1 MLSVIISMTT
11 LGDMEQF
18 NSIDWDALHTVLVK
32 NTLVQVL
39 LTIITTLILL
49 IIVQHSIGVL
59 VRRSVRGHRY
69 ASKIDE
75 HKREQTLQGILR
87 TSVGVIIWIIAALVI
102 LTQLGFQLSTLLTS
116 AGLIGVVV
124 GFGAQNVIKDF
135 VAGLF
140 VLGENQYRVGDVVE
154 MQVAGIALSGTVEDL
169 TVRITRLRDLD
180 GNLHIIGNGAA
191 QAVTNLS
198 YKYANVNID
207 VDVAYAS
214 DIDDVEEIIN
224 EVGQKMAKSDTWSRS
239 IFEPIQFL
247 RVDDL
252 TDTGVRI
259 KALGRVEPA
268 EQWAVA
274 GEFRRRLKKE
284 FDKRGVVFAGAP
296 AEE

>member
-1 MLSVIISMTT
+1 
-11 LGDMEQF
+11 MEQLLA
-18 NSIDWDALHTVLVK
+18 IDWNELHEILSK
-32 NTLVQVL
+32 NMFVQVL
-39 LTIITTLILL
+39 LTIITTLILQ
-49 IIVQHSIGVL
+49 IIAQHTVGIF
-59 VRRSVRGHRY
+59 VRNIVRGHRY
-69 ASKIDE
+69 ANKVDE
-75 HKREQTLQGILR
+75 HKREQTLKGVLR
-87 TSVGVIIWIIAALVI
+87 TLVGVVLWVLATLII

-154 MQVAGIALSGTVEDL
+154 MQVAGINFSGTVEDL

-180 GNLHIIGNGAA
+180 GNLHVIGNGSA

-198 YKYANVNID
+198 YKYANVN
-207 VDVAYAS
+207 VDITIAYAS
-214 DIDDVEEIIN
+214 NIDDVEEVIN

-247 RVDDL
+247 RVDEL
-252 TDTGVRI
+252 AESGVRI
-259 KALGRVEPA
+259 KSLGRVEPA

-284 FDKRGVVFAGAP
+284 FDKRGIVFAGAP

>member
-1 MLSVIISMTT
+1 MELLNSV
-11 LGDMEQF
+11 
-18 NSIDWDALHTVLVK
+18 DWEALHQVLLQ

-39 LTIITTLILL
+39 LTFIITLVIL

-59 VRRSVRGHRY
+59 VRRAVRGHRY
-69 ASKIDE
+69 ASKVDE
-75 HKREQTLQGILR
+75 RKREQTLQGILR

-102 LTQLGFQLSTLLTS
+102 LTQIGFQLSTLLTS

-207 VDVAYAS
+207 IDVAYDS

-259 KALGRVEPA
+259 KSLGRVEPA

-284 FDKRGVVFAGAP
+284 FDKRGVVFAGAGSD
-296 AEE
+296 E

>member
-1 MLSVIISMTT
+1 
-11 LGDMEQF
+11 MEQLLA
-18 NSIDWDALHTVLVK
+18 IDWNELHEILSK
-32 NTLVQVL
+32 NMFVQVL
-39 LTIITTLILL
+39 LTIITTLILQ
-49 IIVQHSIGVL
+49 IIAQHTVGIF
-59 VRRSVRGHRY
+59 VRNIVRGHRY
-69 ASKIDE
+69 ANKVDE
-75 HKREQTLQGILR
+75 HKREQTLKGVLR
-87 TSVGVIIWIIAALVI
+87 TLVGVVLWVLATLVI

-154 MQVAGIALSGTVEDL
+154 MQVAGINFSGTVEDL

-180 GNLHIIGNGAA
+180 GNLHVIGNGSA

-198 YKYANVNID
+198 YKYANVN
-207 VDVAYAS
+207 VDITIAYAS
-214 DIDDVEEIIN
+214 NIDDVEEVIN

-247 RVDDL
+247 RVDEL
-252 TDTGVRI
+252 AESGVRI
-259 KALGRVEPA
+259 KSLGRVEPA

-284 FDKRGVVFAGAP
+284 FDKRGIVFAGAP

>member
-1 MLSVIISMTT
+1 
-11 LGDMEQF
+11 MEQLLD
-18 NSIDWDALHTVLVK
+18 IDWDALHEVLTK
-32 NTLVQVL
+32 NIFVQAL
-39 LTIITTLILL
+39 ITIIFTLILQ
-49 IIVQHSIGVL
+49 IIVRHTVGVF
-59 VRRSVRGHRY
+59 VRRVVRGHRY
-69 ASKIDE
+69 ANKMEE
-75 HKREQTLQGILR
+75 HKQEQTLQGILR
-87 TSVGVIIWIIAALVI
+87 TSVGVIIWIVAALVI

-124 GFGAQNVIKDF
+124 GFGAQSVIKDF

-154 MQVAGIALSGTVEDL
+154 MQVAGITFSGTVEDL

-180 GNLHIIGNGAA
+180 GNLHVIGNGAA

-207 VDVAYAS
+207 IDVAYAS
-214 DIDDVEEIIN
+214 DIDTVEEAIN

-247 RVDDL
+247 RVDGFIES
-252 TDTGVRI
+252 GVRI
-259 KALGRVEPA
+259 KSLGRVEPA

-284 FDKRGVVFAGAP
+284 FDKRDIVFAGA
-296 AEE
+296 ASEE

>member
-1 MLSVIISMTT
+1 
-11 LGDMEQF
+11 MEQLLA
-18 NSIDWDALHTVLVK
+18 IDWNELHEILSK
-32 NTLVQVL
+32 NMFVQVL
-39 LTIITTLILL
+39 LTIITTLILQ
-49 IIVQHSIGVL
+49 IIAQHTVGIF
-59 VRRSVRGHRY
+59 VRNIVRGHRY
-69 ASKIDE
+69 ANKVDE
-75 HKREQTLQGILR
+75 HKREQTLKGVLR
-87 TSVGVIIWIIAALVI
+87 TLVGVVLWVLATLVI

-140 VLGENQYRVGDVVE
+140 VLGENQYRV
-154 MQVAGIALSGTVEDL
+154 VEDL

-180 GNLHIIGNGAA
+180 GNLHVIGNGSA

-198 YKYANVNID
+198 YKYANVN
-207 VDVAYAS
+207 VDITIAYAS
-214 DIDDVEEIIN
+214 NIDDVEEVIN

-247 RVDDL
+247 RVDEL
-252 TDTGVRI
+252 AESGVRI
-259 KALGRVEPA
+259 KSLGRVEPA

-284 FDKRGVVFAGAP
+284 FDKRDIVFAGAP

>member
-1 MLSVIISMTT
+1 MEQLLSV
-11 LGDMEQF
+11 
-18 NSIDWDALHTVLVK
+18 DWGEIHDIVTK
-32 NTLVQVL
+32 NMFVQVL
-39 LTIITTLILL
+39 LTIIFTLILQ
-49 IIVQHSIGVL
+49 IIVQHTVGIF
-59 VRRSVRGHRY
+59 VRRVVRGHRY
-69 ASKIDE
+69 ANKIEE
-75 HKREQTLQGILR
+75 HKQEQTLRGILR
-87 TSVGVIIWIIAALVI
+87 TSVGVIIWILAILVI

-124 GFGAQNVIKDF
+124 GFGAQSVIKDF

-154 MQVAGIALSGTVEDL
+154 MQVAGINFSGTVEDL

-180 GNLHIIGNGAA
+180 GNLHVIGNGAA

-207 VDVAYAS
+207 IDIAYAS
-214 DIDDVEEIIN
+214 NIDNVEEIVN
-224 EVGQKMAKSDTWSRS
+224 EVGQKMAKSDTWSSS

-247 RVDDL
+247 RIDGFADN
-252 TDTGVRI
+252 GVRI
-259 KALGRVEPA
+259 KSLGRVEPA

-284 FDKRGVVFAGAP
+284 FDKNGIVFSGA
-296 AEE
+296 ASEV

>member
-1 MLSVIISMTT
+1 M
-11 LGDMEQF
+11 F
-18 NSIDWDALHTVLVK
+18 
-32 NTLVQVL
+32 VQVL
-39 LTIITTLILL
+39 LTIITTLILQ
-49 IIVQHSIGVL
+49 IIAQHTVGIF
-59 VRRSVRGHRY
+59 VRNIVRGHRY
-69 ASKIDE
+69 ANKVDE
-75 HKREQTLQGILR
+75 HKREQTLKGVLR
-87 TSVGVIIWIIAALVI
+87 TLVGVVLWVLATLVI

-154 MQVAGIALSGTVEDL
+154 MQVVGINFSGTVEDL

-180 GNLHIIGNGAA
+180 GNLHVIGNGSA

-198 YKYANVNID
+198 YKYANVN
-207 VDVAYAS
+207 VDITIAYAS
-214 DIDDVEEIIN
+214 NIDDVEEVIN

-247 RVDDL
+247 RVDEL
-252 TDTGVRI
+252 AESGVRI
-259 KALGRVEPA
+259 KSLGRVEPA

-284 FDKRGVVFAGAP
+284 FDKRGIVFAGAP

>member
-1 MLSVIISMTT
+1 
-11 LGDMEQF
+11 MEQLLA
-18 NSIDWDALHTVLVK
+18 IDWNELHEILSK
-32 NTLVQVL
+32 NMFVQVL
-39 LTIITTLILL
+39 LTVITTLILQ
-49 IIVQHSIGVL
+49 IIAQHTVGIF
-59 VRRSVRGHRY
+59 VRNIVRGHRY
-69 ASKIDE
+69 ANKVDE
-75 HKREQTLQGILR
+75 HKREQTLKGVLR
-87 TSVGVIIWIIAALVI
+87 TLTGVVLWVLATLVI

-154 MQVAGIALSGTVEDL
+154 MQVAGINFSGTVEDL

-180 GNLHIIGNGAA
+180 GNLHVIGNGSA

-198 YKYANVNID
+198 YKYANVN
-207 VDVAYAS
+207 VDITIAYAS
-214 DIDDVEEIIN
+214 NIDDVEEVIN

-247 RVDDL
+247 RVDEL
-252 TDTGVRI
+252 AESGVRI
-259 KALGRVEPA
+259 KSLGRVEPA

-284 FDKRGVVFAGAP
+284 FDKRGIVFAGAP

>member
-1 MLSVIISMTT
+1 
-11 LGDMEQF
+11 MEQLLD
-18 NSIDWDALHTVLVK
+18 IDWNALHEILTK
-32 NTLVQVL
+32 NVFVQVL
-39 LTIITTLILL
+39 ITIIVTLILQ
-49 IIVQHSIGVL
+49 IIVQHTIGIL
-59 VRRSVRGHRY
+59 VRNAVRGHRY
-69 ASKIDE
+69 ANKVDE
-75 HKREQTLQGILR
+75 HKREQTLKGVLR
-87 TSVGVIIWIIAALVI
+87 TSVGVILWIVASLVI

-154 MQVAGIALSGTVEDL
+154 MQVAGISFSGTVEDL

-180 GNLHIIGNGAA
+180 GNLHVIGNGAA

-198 YKYANVNID
+198 YKYANVN
-207 VDVAYAS
+207 VDINISYAS
-214 DIDDVEEIIN
+214 DIDEVEEVIN
-224 EVGQKMAKSDTWSRS
+224 EVGQKMIKSDTWSRS

-247 RVDDL
+247 RVDSLDG
-252 TDTGVRI
+252 TGIRI
-259 KALGRVEPA
+259 KSLGRVEPA

-284 FDKRGVVFAGAP
+284 FDKRGIVFAGADDGK
-296 AEE
+296 

>member
-1 MLSVIISMTT
+1 MELLNSV
-11 LGDMEQF
+11 
-18 NSIDWDALHTVLVK
+18 DWEALHQVLLQ

-39 LTIITTLILL
+39 LTIITTLVIL

-87 TSVGVIIWIIAALVI
+87 TSVGVIVWVIAILVI

-124 GFGAQNVIKDF
+124 GFGAQSVIKDF

-180 GNLHIIGNGAA
+180 GNLHIISNGAA

-207 VDVAYAS
+207 IDVAYDS
-214 DIDDVEEIIN
+214 DIDEVEEIVN
-224 EVGQKMAKSDTWSRS
+224 QVGQKMAKSDTWSRS

-247 RVDDL
+247 RVDAL
-252 TDTGVRI
+252 ADTGVRI
-259 KALGRVEPA
+259 KLLGRVEPA

-284 FDKRGVVFAGAP
+284 FDKHGVIFAGARS
-296 AEE
+296 EE

>member
-1 MLSVIISMTT
+1 
-11 LGDMEQF
+11 MERLLD
-18 NSIDWDALHTVLVK
+18 IDWTVLHEIVVK
-32 NTLVQVL
+32 NPLVQVL
-39 LTIITTLILL
+39 LTIIATLVLL
-49 IIVQHSIGVL
+49 IVVQHSIGVL

-69 ASKIDE
+69 ATKVDE
-75 HKREQTLQGILR
+75 HKREQTLKSILR
-87 TSVGVIIWIIAALVI
+87 TSVGVIIWTISGLVI

-154 MQVAGIALSGTVEDL
+154 MQVAGIPLSGTVEDL

-191 QAVTNLS
+191 QAVTNQS

-207 VDVAYAS
+207 IDVAYAS
-214 DIDDVEEIIN
+214 DIDQVEEVIN

-247 RVDDL
+247 RVDAL
-252 TDTGVRI
+252 ADTGVRI
-259 KALGRVEPA
+259 KSLGRVEPA

-284 FDKRGVVFAGAP
+284 FDKRGIVFAGAP

>member
-1 MLSVIISMTT
+1 
-11 LGDMEQF
+11 MEQLLA
-18 NSIDWDALHTVLVK
+18 IDWNELHEILSK
-32 NTLVQVL
+32 NMFVQVL
-39 LTIITTLILL
+39 LTIITTLILQ
-49 IIVQHSIGVL
+49 IIAQHTVGIF
-59 VRRSVRGHRY
+59 VRNIVRGHRY
-69 ASKIDE
+69 ANKVDE
-75 HKREQTLQGILR
+75 HKREQTLKGVLR
-87 TSVGVIIWIIAALVI
+87 TLVGVVLWVLATLVI

-154 MQVAGIALSGTVEDL
+154 MQVAGINFSGTVEDL

-180 GNLHIIGNGAA
+180 GNLHVIGNGSA

-198 YKYANVNID
+198 YKYANVN
-207 VDVAYAS
+207 VDITIAYAS
-214 DIDDVEEIIN
+214 NIDDVEEVIN

-247 RVDDL
+247 RVDEL
-252 TDTGVRI
+252 AESGVRI
-259 KALGRVEPA
+259 KSLGRVEPA

-284 FDKRGVVFAGAP
+284 FDKRDIVFAGAP

>member
-1 MLSVIISMTT
+1 
-11 LGDMEQF
+11 MEQLL
-18 NSIDWDALHTVLVK
+18 SIDWGEIHDIITK
-32 NTLVQVL
+32 NMFVQVL
-39 LTIITTLILL
+39 LTIIFTLILQ
-49 IIVQHSIGVL
+49 IIVQHTVGL
-59 VRRSVRGHRY
+59 FVRRVVRGHRY
-69 ASKIDE
+69 ANKVEE
-75 HKREQTLQGILR
+75 HKQEQTLRGILR
-87 TSVGVIIWIIAALVI
+87 TSVGVIIWVLAILVI

-124 GFGAQNVIKDF
+124 GFGAQSVIKDF

-154 MQVAGIALSGTVEDL
+154 MQVAGINFSGTVEDL

-180 GNLHIIGNGAA
+180 GNLHVIGNGAA

-207 VDVAYAS
+207 IDIAYTS
-214 DIDDVEEIIN
+214 DIDEVEAVVN

-247 RVDDL
+247 RVDGFEDS
-252 TDTGVRI
+252 GIRI
-259 KALGRVEPA
+259 KSLGRVEPA

-284 FDKRGVVFAGAP
+284 FDKHSIIFAGAGS
-296 AEE
+296 EE